1 MVDALTTLGVR
12 MDFKHVIEISG
23 TFLDSAGV
31 LVVVLGVL
39 ASAVKAIIGWLR
51 GPRDD
56 VYSRFRSQLGRS
68 ILLGLEL
75 LVGADIVRTV
85 AVTPTLASVLALGL
99 VVIIRTFLS
108 FSLELEITGR
118 WPWQKRTTA
127 EAPIPS
133 GAGSSQPRTPAG
145 ATSE

>member
-1 MVDALTTLGVR
+1 
-12 MDFKHVIEISG
+12 MDFKHIIEAAG
-23 TFLDSAGV
+23 EFLDGAGV
-31 LVVVLGVL
+31 LVIVVGVL
-39 ASAVKAIIGWLR
+39 SSTVGAAIRWLR
-51 GPRDD
+51 GDRSE

-99 VVIIRTFLS
+99 VVLIRTFLS

-118 WPWQKRTTA
+118 WPWHKGPGEPAVAAKPPSASLGRT
-127 EAPIPS
+127 
-133 GAGSSQPRTPAG
+133 SQG
-145 ATSE
+145 